1 MSVVLVL
8 LTAALGGVGAVARF
22 TADRLLAPRMPDGL
36 PFATVVINVVGS
48 FVLGVLVG
56 AGRWHGLDDGVVQ
69 VVGAGLLGGF
79 TTFSTVSLDAVQ
91 QVREGRWA
99 VGAAIAGGGLLV
111 CLVAGGAGL
120 ALMSLV

>member
-22 TADRLLAPRMPDGL
+22 AADRFLAPRMPDGL
-36 PFATVVINVVGS
+36 PFATVVINAVGS

-56 AGRWHGLDDGVVQ
+56 ASRWHGLDDGVVQ
-69 VVGAGLLGGF
+69 VVGAGLLGAF

-91 QVREGRWA
+91 QIREGRWA
-99 VGAAIAGGGLLV
+99 VGTAIAGGGLLV
-111 CLVAGGAGL
+111 CLAGGGAGL
-120 ALMSLV
+120 ALMSLA